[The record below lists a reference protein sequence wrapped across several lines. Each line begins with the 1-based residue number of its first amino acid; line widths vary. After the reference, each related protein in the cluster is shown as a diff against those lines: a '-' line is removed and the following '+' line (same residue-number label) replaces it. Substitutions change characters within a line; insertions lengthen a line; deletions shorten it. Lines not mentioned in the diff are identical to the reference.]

1 MTASEGS
8 WAPVRTRPRTA
19 FFAGPTAPWVI
30 VLALV
35 LACMTVPPLW
45 VLIQG
50 SLHTTTD
57 TGALGEF
64 TLEHYRRLLSD
75 KHFFASLFNS
85 LTFAL
90 GSAAVALTFGG
101 LVAWL
106 VERTNAPFKAFAYLT
121 AIISLGTPYVLYVIA
136 WLFLFGRNGPLNTLL
151 MATTGTQFNVFSMAG
166 MILVEGF
173 LWSPLSFLLLSS
185 VFQSANADYEEAA
198 RVCGAGVRQTL
209 TRISLR
215 MALPA
220 LVAVALLI
228 VVRSIEAFEVPAL
241 VGLPGKVKV
250 LTTDIYLDI
259 KETVPPDLGYSSAFS
274 LVLLVLAA
282 VLIAFYSRISR
293 DSARFHTVTGRGFR
307 PRPFDL
313 GRARAL
319 GGAAILFNFF
329 LILAVP
335 TAGLVWLSLM
345 PYSQTMSLE
354 GFKLANLDNYR
365 VVFHSPYYL
374 ELVWKTLVIA
384 AGSATAVMALTLV
397 AAWLAVRRKPGA
409 WALDQLATIPLIFPG
424 IVMGVAMIQIFLAA
438 PIPIYGTLA
447 AIVFAFSVRYLPYGM
462 RYASA
467 GILQIHPELEEAAGV
482 SGGTLGR
489 ILRRIVL
496 PLTAPA
502 IIAGWLFIFLIAARD
517 LSLAVILASPSA
529 QPVAVAMFD
538 LWANGQATEL
548 AAFGLIW
555 TAMMTVIAS
564 GFYLLGRRTS
574 GAALRA

>member
-1 MTASEGS
+1 MRSVASGAS
-8 WAPVRTRPRTA
+8 IVRWRTT
-19 FFAGPTAPWVI
+19 FGPAALWVA
-30 VLALV
+30 VLAVV
-35 LACMTVPPLW
+35 LAFLTVPPLW

-57 TGALGEF
+57 TGALGDF
-64 TLEHYRRLLSD
+64 TLAHYRRLLSD
-75 KHFFASLFNS
+75 KQFVASFLNS

-90 GSAAVALTFGG
+90 GSTILALTFGG

-136 WLFLFGRNGPLNTLL
+136 WLFLFGRNGPLNALL
-151 MATTGTQFNVFSMAG
+151 MATTGLQFNVFSMAG

-198 RVCGAGVRQTL
+198 RVCGAGVRATVM
-209 TRISLR
+209 RISLR

-220 LVAVALLI
+220 LLAVALLI

-259 KETVPPDLGYSSAFS
+259 KESVPPDLGYSSAFS
-274 LVLLVLAA
+274 LVLLVLAG

-293 DSARFHTVTGRGFR
+293 DAARFHTVTGRGFR

-313 GRARAL
+313 GRGRAL
-319 GGAAILFNFF
+319 GGVAILFNFF
-329 LILAVP
+329 LILVVP
-335 TAGLVWLSLM
+335 TAGLIWLSVM

-354 GFKLANLDNYR
+354 GVKLANLDNYR
-365 VVFHSPYYL
+365 VVFNSPYYL
-374 ELVWKTLVIA
+374 ELVWKTLVIS
-384 AGSATAVMALTLV
+384 AGSATAVMALTLI
-397 AAWLAVRRKPGA
+397 AGWLAVRRRKGA
-409 WALDQLATIPLIFPG
+409 WVLDQLATIPLIFPG

-438 PIPIYGTLA
+438 PIPIYGTLF
-447 AIVFAFSVRYLPYGM
+447 AIVFAFTVRYLPYGM
-462 RYASA
+462 RYSSA
-467 GILQIHPELEEAAGV
+467 GILQIHPELEEAAAV
-482 SGGTLGR
+482 AGGNLAR
-489 ILRRIVL
+489 VLRRIVI

-555 TAMMTVIAS
+555 TAMMTVIAA
-564 GFYLLGRRTS
+564 GFYLLGRRTT